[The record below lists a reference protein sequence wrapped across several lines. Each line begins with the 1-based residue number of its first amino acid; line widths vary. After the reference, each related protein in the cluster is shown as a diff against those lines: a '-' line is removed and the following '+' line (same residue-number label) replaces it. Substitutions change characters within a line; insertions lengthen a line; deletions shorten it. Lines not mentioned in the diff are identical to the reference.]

1 MFPTVLSVII
11 VSLSRL
17 LMLSAGWLTV
27 ASFDF
32 GILSDDDDDDF
43 ANEKDDNCNF
53 SDINK

>member
-1 MFPTVLSVII
+1 
-11 VSLSRL
+11 
-17 LMLSAGWLTV
+17 MLSAGWLTV